1 MELLIDINCRLQTK
15 VIVLLSTD
23 WIQNFRF
30 HAIQGKPFRLSVV
43 IDISVNQNIRSMIW
57 TDIGH
62 WHAESLQ
69 FCGMR
74 DMRVYKSDGAAPEKK
89 TDDEILNLK

>member
-57 TDIGH
+57 TDIGQ
-62 WHAESLQ
+62 SLQ
-69 FCGMR
+69 FCRMR
-74 DMRVYKSDGAAPEKK
+74 DMRVYKSDGDAPEKK